1 MAVTVG
7 AFEAKTK
14 FSELLDRVEH
24 GEEVVI
30 TRRGKEVARLTV
42 LPSKRTPEESQAIYE
57 DLMAIGRRS
66 RKIIEERGITATSLD
81 HDEFFYDEFGLPK

>member
-30 TRRGKEVARLTV
+30 TRRGKEVARLTG